1 MTDNEI
7 IKAWENE
14 IHLAEYVDSDYCSN
28 VEVSLIKETI
38 NTFNRQKAE
47 NEDLKAKNNTLTHD
61 NIACYDEVLKLKAEI
76 ERLRGNNKAL
86 RLALDLYK
94 GWEEKAK
101 AEAVKEF
108 AERLKKKSIGN
119 YDWNKKD
126 WCWSVKVED
135 IDNLL
140 KEMVGEE

>member
-47 NEDLKAKNNTLTHD
+47 IK
-61 NIACYDEVLKLKAEI
+61 
-76 ERLRGNNKAL
+76 RLEEM
-86 RLALDLYK
+86 LDSAVSS
-94 GWEEKAK
+94 EENAVDTTNYMI

-108 AERLKKKSIGN
+108 VDLAIKTICE
-119 YDWNKKD
+119 
-126 WCWSVKVED
+126 KVNAPSPTESY
-135 IDNLL
+135 IVEKCNEVINNLL
-140 KEMVGEE
+140 KETVGDEK